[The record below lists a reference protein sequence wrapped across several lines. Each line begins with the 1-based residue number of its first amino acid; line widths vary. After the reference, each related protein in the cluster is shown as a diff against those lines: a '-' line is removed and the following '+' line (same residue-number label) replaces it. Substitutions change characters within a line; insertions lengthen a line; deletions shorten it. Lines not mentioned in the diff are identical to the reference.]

1 MMNVTASN
9 VLSYQ
14 PLYEQIKR
22 MLTQSLIDGEWKA
35 GEMIPSEMELAAR
48 FQVSQGTVRKAI
60 DALVSEKI
68 LTRRQGKGT
77 YVSSHNG
84 EVQKLRFLRLA
95 GPDGKKALPQ
105 NQLISCVRAKAT
117 AKVAKK
123 LNIKSGSAIIEIKRL
138 LIFDGRPLIYDHIV
152 LPAQEFNGLSGKQV
166 DEYKGSLYRMYEELY
181 GIPMVG
187 AHEEIRAVEAPAEVA
202 AALKLKKGT
211 PLLQIDRIAYS
222 YGNRPLEWRLGLCLT
237 DYYHYQADL
246 E

>member
-60 DALVSEKI
+60 DALVSENI

-222 YGNRPLEWRLGLCLT
+222 YGKRPL
-237 DYYHYQADL
+237 
-246 E
+246 

>member
-1 MMNVTASN
+1 MMNVTATN

-14 PLYEQIKR
+14 PLYEQITR

-35 GEMIPSEMELAAR
+35 GEIIPSEMELAAR

-60 DALVSEKI
+60 DALVSENI

-77 YVSSHNG
+77 YVSSHNA

-95 GPDGKKALPQ
+95 GPDGNKALPQ
-105 NQLISCVRAKAT
+105 NKLISCTRGKAT
-117 AKVAKK
+117 AKVAKQ
-123 LNIKSGSAIIEIKRL
+123 LNIKTGTPIIEIKRL
-138 LIFDGRPLIYDHIV
+138 LIFEGRPLIYDHII
-152 LPAQEFNGLSGKQV
+152 LPAQEFNGLNAKQI
-166 DEYKGSLYRMYEELY
+166 DDYKGSLYRMYEELY

-187 AHEEIRAVEAPAEVA
+187 AHEQIRAVEAPAEVSL
-202 AALKLKKGT
+202 ALGLKKGT
-211 PLLQIDRIAYS
+211 PLLQIERIAYS

>member
-35 GEMIPSEMELAAR
+35 GEMIPSEIELAAR

-60 DALVSEKI
+60 DALVSENI

-202 AALKLKKGT
+202 AALKL
-211 PLLQIDRIAYS
+211 
-222 YGNRPLEWRLGLCLT
+222 
-237 DYYHYQADL
+237 
-246 E
+246 